1 MKKEL
6 ITVDNVNN
14 YISKQDG
21 KLYVFGNRLL
31 TAGAKDELGRRRV
44 AVVYGPEPVVAPAP
58 VAVKPTSA
66 AAPAAPAAAASSS
79 SCACGKSHGSC
90 RGGCNCGSA
99 ITPGIAAGAPLGSY
113 TSVESLAL
121 ALASML
127 KEKYG
132 VSDPAELKELTAKAL
147 KAIRDNM

>member
-44 AVVYGPEPVVAPAP
+44 AVVYGPEPV
-58 VAVKPTSA
+58 
-66 AAPAAPAAAASSS
+66 AAPAAAAKPAASAAPAS
-79 SCACGKSHGSC
+79 SCACGKSHGTC

-121 ALASML
+121 ALATML

-132 VSDPAELKELTAKAL
+132 VTDPAELKELTAKAL

>member
-44 AVVYGPEPVVAPAP
+44 SVVYGPEPVAAP
-58 VAVKPTSA
+58 VQ
-66 AAPAAPAAAASSS
+66 APAA
-79 SCACGKSHGSC
+79 SCGSVSGTPCGKSHGTC

-121 ALASML
+121 ALAAML

-132 VSDPAELKELTAKAL
+132 VTDPAELKELTAKAL

>member
-14 YISKQDG
+14 YICKQDG

-44 AVVYGPEPVVAPAP
+44 TVVYGPEPVVAPA
-58 VAVKPTSA
+58 
-66 AAPAAPAAAASSS
+66 AAPAS
-79 SCACGKSHGSC
+79 SCSSAAGTPCGKSHGTC
-90 RGGCNCGSA
+90 RGGCNCSSA

-121 ALASML
+121 ALATML

-132 VSDPAELKELTAKAL
+132 VTDPAELKELTAKAL

>member
-44 AVVYGPEPVVAPAP
+44 AVVYGPEPVAAP
-58 VAVKPTSA
+58 VA

-132 VSDPAELKELTAKAL
+132 VTDPAELKELTAKAL

>member
-6 ITVDNVNN
+6 ITVDNINN

-44 AVVYGPEPVVAPAP
+44 AVVYGPEPVAAP
-58 VAVKPTSA
+58 VAS
-66 AAPAAPAAAASSS
+66 APAAPAAAASSS

-132 VSDPAELKELTAKAL
+132 VTDPAELKELTAKAL

>member
-44 AVVYGPEPVVAPAP
+44 SVVYGPEPVAAPA
-58 VAVKPTSA
+58 
-66 AAPAAPAAAASSS
+66 AAPAAAASSCGS
-79 SCACGKSHGSC
+79 AAGTPCGKSHGTC

-121 ALASML
+121 ALATML
-127 KEKYG
+127 KDKYG
-132 VSDPAELKELTAKAL
+132 VTDPAELKELTAKAL
-147 KAIRDNM
+147 KAIRDKM

>member
-31 TAGAKDELGRRRV
+31 TAGAKDEMGRRRV
-44 AVVYGPEPVVAPAP
+44 TVVYGPEPVAAPAP
-58 VAVKPTSA
+58 AASCSSA
-66 AAPAAPAAAASSS
+66 AGTP
-79 SCACGKSHGSC
+79 CGKSHGTC
-90 RGGCNCGSA
+90 RGGCNCGSS

-121 ALASML
+121 ALATML
-127 KEKYG
+127 KDKYG
-132 VSDPAELKELTAKAL
+132 VTDPAELKDLTAKAL

>member
-44 AVVYGPEPVVAPAP
+44 AVVYGPEPV
-58 VAVKPTSA
+58 
-66 AAPAAPAAAASSS
+66 AAPAAAVKPAASAAPAS

-90 RGGCNCGSA
+90 RGGCNCGSS

-127 KEKYG
+127 KDKYG
-132 VSDPAELKELTAKAL
+132 VTDPAELKELTAKAL

>member
-14 YISKQDG
+14 YICKQDG

-44 AVVYGPEPVVAPAP
+44 TVVYGPEPVVAPA
-58 VAVKPTSA
+58 
-66 AAPAAPAAAASSS
+66 AAPAS
-79 SCACGKSHGSC
+79 SCSSAAGTPCGKSHGTC
-90 RGGCNCGSA
+90 RGGCNCSSA

-121 ALASML
+121 ALATML
-127 KEKYG
+127 KDKYG
-132 VSDPAELKELTAKAL
+132 VTDPAELKDLTAKAL

>member
-44 AVVYGPEPVVAPAP
+44 SVVYGPEPV
-58 VAVKPTSA
+58 
-66 AAPAAPAAAASSS
+66 AAPAAAS
-79 SCACGKSHGSC
+79 SCGSAAGTPCGKSHGAC

-121 ALASML
+121 ALATML
-127 KEKYG
+127 KDKYG
-132 VSDPAELKELTAKAL
+132 VTDPAELKELTAKAL
-147 KAIRDNM
+147 KAIRDKM

>member
-31 TAGAKDELGRRRV
+31 TAGAKDELGRRHV
-44 AVVYGPEPVVAPAP
+44 AVVYGPEPV
-58 VAVKPTSA
+58 
-66 AAPAAPAAAASSS
+66 AAPAAAAKPAAASASAS
-79 SCACGKSHGSC
+79 SCACGKSHGTC
-90 RGGCNCGSA
+90 RGGCNCGSS

-132 VSDPAELKELTAKAL
+132 VTDPAELKELTAKAL

>member
-14 YISKQDG
+14 YICKQDG

-44 AVVYGPEPVVAPAP
+44 TVVYGPEPVVAPA
-58 VAVKPTSA
+58 
-66 AAPAAPAAAASSS
+66 AAPAS
-79 SCACGKSHGSC
+79 SCSSAAGTPCGKSHGTC

-121 ALASML
+121 ALATML

-132 VSDPAELKELTAKAL
+132 VTDPAELKDLTAKAL

>member
-44 AVVYGPEPVVAPAP
+44 SVVYGPEPVAAP
-58 VAVKPTSA
+58 VQ
-66 AAPAAPAAAASSS
+66 APAA
-79 SCACGKSHGSC
+79 SCGSVSGTPCGKSHGAC

-121 ALASML
+121 ALATML

-132 VSDPAELKELTAKAL
+132 VTDPAELKELTAKAL

>member
-44 AVVYGPEPVVAPAP
+44 AVVYGPEPVAAP
-58 VAVKPTSA
+58 VAA
-66 AAPAAPAAAASSS
+66 AKPAAAATAAPAS

-127 KEKYG
+127 KDKYG
-132 VSDPAELKELTAKAL
+132 VTDPAELKELTAKAL

>member
-44 AVVYGPEPVVAPAP
+44 SVVYGLEPVAAPAQAP
-58 VAVKPTSA
+58 A
-66 AAPAAPAAAASSS
+66 AAPAS
-79 SCACGKSHGSC
+79 SCGSASGTPCGKSHGTC

-121 ALASML
+121 ALATML

-132 VSDPAELKELTAKAL
+132 VTDPAELKELTAKAL

>member
-44 AVVYGPEPVVAPAP
+44 AVVYGPEPV
-58 VAVKPTSA
+58 
-66 AAPAAPAAAASSS
+66 AAPAAVAAKPAAASAPAS

-127 KEKYG
+127 KDKYG
-132 VSDPAELKELTAKAL
+132 VTDPAELKELTAKAL

>member
-44 AVVYGPEPVVAPAP
+44 SVVYGPEPVAAP
-58 VAVKPTSA
+58 VQ
-66 AAPAAPAAAASSS
+66 APAASCGSASGTP
-79 SCACGKSHGSC
+79 CGKSHGTC

-121 ALASML
+121 ALATML

-132 VSDPAELKELTAKAL
+132 VTDPTELKELTAKAL

>member
-44 AVVYGPEPVVAPAP
+44 AVVYGPEPVAAP
-58 VAVKPTSA
+58 VA
-66 AAPAAPAAAASSS
+66 AAPAAPATAASSS

-127 KEKYG
+127 KDKYG
-132 VSDPAELKELTAKAL
+132 VTDPAELKELTAKAL

>member
-31 TAGAKDELGRRRV
+31 TAGAKDELGRRHV
-44 AVVYGPEPVVAPAP
+44 AVVYGPEPV
-58 VAVKPTSA
+58 
-66 AAPAAPAAAASSS
+66 AAPAAAAKPAASAAPAS

-127 KEKYG
+127 KDKYG
-132 VSDPAELKELTAKAL
+132 VTDPAELKELTAKAL

>member
-44 AVVYGPEPVVAPAP
+44 SVVYGPEPVAAP
-58 VAVKPTSA
+58 VQ
-66 AAPAAPAAAASSS
+66 APAA
-79 SCACGKSHGSC
+79 SCGSVSGTPCGKSHGTC

-121 ALASML
+121 ALATML

-132 VSDPAELKELTAKAL
+132 VTDPAELKELTAKAL

>member
-31 TAGAKDELGRRRV
+31 TAGAKDELGRRHV
-44 AVVYGPEPVVAPAP
+44 AVVYGPEPV
-58 VAVKPTSA
+58 
-66 AAPAAPAAAASSS
+66 AAPAAAAAPAVASSS

-90 RGGCNCGSA
+90 RGGCNCGSS

-121 ALASML
+121 ALATML

-132 VSDPAELKELTAKAL
+132 VTDPAELKELTAKAL

>member
-14 YISKQDG
+14 YICKQDG

-44 AVVYGPEPVVAPAP
+44 TVVYGPEPVVAPA
-58 VAVKPTSA
+58 AVPASSCSSA
-66 AAPAAPAAAASSS
+66 AGTP
-79 SCACGKSHGSC
+79 CGKSHGAC

-121 ALASML
+121 ALATML

-132 VSDPAELKELTAKAL
+132 VTDPAELKDLTAKAL

>member
-44 AVVYGPEPVVAPAP
+44 SVVYGPEPV
-58 VAVKPTSA
+58 
-66 AAPAAPAAAASSS
+66 AAPAAPAS
-79 SCACGKSHGSC
+79 SCGSAAGTPCGKSHGTC
-90 RGGCNCGSA
+90 RGGCNCGSS

-121 ALASML
+121 ALATML
-127 KEKYG
+127 KDKYG
-132 VSDPAELKELTAKAL
+132 VTDPAELKELTAKAL
-147 KAIRDNM
+147 KAIRDKM

>member
-31 TAGAKDELGRRRV
+31 TAGAKDELGRRHV
-44 AVVYGPEPVVAPAP
+44 AVVYGPEPV
-58 VAVKPTSA
+58 
-66 AAPAAPAAAASSS
+66 AAPAAAAAPAVASSS

-121 ALASML
+121 ALATML

-132 VSDPAELKELTAKAL
+132 VTDPAELKELTAKAL

>member
-44 AVVYGPEPVVAPAP
+44 SVVYGPEPVAAPVAPASSCG
-58 VAVKPTSA
+58 SA
-66 AAPAAPAAAASSS
+66 AGTP
-79 SCACGKSHGSC
+79 CGKSHGTC
-90 RGGCNCGSA
+90 RGGCNCGSS

-121 ALASML
+121 ALATML
-127 KEKYG
+127 KDKYG
-132 VSDPAELKELTAKAL
+132 VTDPAELKELTAKAL
-147 KAIRDNM
+147 KAIRDKM

>member
-44 AVVYGPEPVVAPAP
+44 SVVYGPEPVAAP
-58 VAVKPTSA
+58 VQAPA
-66 AAPAAPAAAASSS
+66 AAPAS

-121 ALASML
+121 ALATML

-132 VSDPAELKELTAKAL
+132 VTDPAELKELTAKAL

>member
-6 ITVDNVNN
+6 ITVDNVHN

-44 AVVYGPEPVVAPAP
+44 SVVYGPEPVAAP
-58 VAVKPTSA
+58 VQ
-66 AAPAAPAAAASSS
+66 APAASCGSASGTP
-79 SCACGKSHGSC
+79 CGKSHGTC

-121 ALASML
+121 ALATML

-132 VSDPAELKELTAKAL
+132 VTDPAELKELTAKAL

>member
-44 AVVYGPEPVVAPAP
+44 AVVYGPEPV
-58 VAVKPTSA
+58 
-66 AAPAAPAAAASSS
+66 AAPAAAAKPAASAAPAS
-79 SCACGKSHGSC
+79 SCACGKSHGTC

-127 KEKYG
+127 KDKYG
-132 VSDPAELKELTAKAL
+132 VTDPAELKELTAKAL

>member
-44 AVVYGPEPVVAPAP
+44 TVVYGPEPVVAPA
-58 VAVKPTSA
+58 
-66 AAPAAPAAAASSS
+66 AAPAS
-79 SCACGKSHGSC
+79 SCSSAAGTPCGKSHGTC
-90 RGGCNCGSA
+90 RGGCNCSSA

-121 ALASML
+121 ALATML

-132 VSDPAELKELTAKAL
+132 VTDPAELKDLTAKAL

>member
-31 TAGAKDELGRRRV
+31 TAGAKDEMGRRRV
-44 AVVYGPEPVVAPAP
+44 TVVYGPEPVAAP
-58 VAVKPTSA
+58 A
-66 AAPAAPAAAASSS
+66 AAPAASCSSAAGTP
-79 SCACGKSHGSC
+79 CGKSHGTC
-90 RGGCNCGSA
+90 RGGCNCGSS

-121 ALASML
+121 ALATML

-132 VSDPAELKELTAKAL
+132 VTDPAELKELTAKAL

>member
-44 AVVYGPEPVVAPAP
+44 AVVYGPEPV
-58 VAVKPTSA
+58 
-66 AAPAAPAAAASSS
+66 AAPAAAAKPAASAAPAS

-127 KEKYG
+127 KDKYG
-132 VSDPAELKELTAKAL
+132 VTDPAELKELTAKAL

>member
-44 AVVYGPEPVVAPAP
+44 AVVYGPEPV
-58 VAVKPTSA
+58 
-66 AAPAAPAAAASSS
+66 AAPAAVAAKPAAASAPAS

-121 ALASML
+121 ALATML

-132 VSDPAELKELTAKAL
+132 VTDPAELKELTAKAL